1 MSSVAKK
8 TGQEIADSVLDL
20 TGNTPVVRIRR
31 MAGPNAAELLAKLEG
46 FSPGG
51 SVKDRIAVSMI
62 AKAEELGLITKD
74 SVIIEPSSGNT
85 GIGLAMVCAAKGYRC
100 IIVMPDSM
108 SLERMVMLKRFGADV
123 VLTPAKEDMAGA
135 VRRVH
140 ELAKKTKHA
149 FVPLQFENEW
159 NPDVHR
165 RLTATEILNATGGR
179 LDALVA
185 GVGTGGTISGVGLT
199 LKEQVPGIRIV
210 AVEPGRS
217 PVLTGGAAGLH
228 KIQGIGAGFV
238 PKILDRSVIDE
249 IRTISDEQAFDG
261 MKRLAAEEGIL
272 AGISS
277 GAAVSVAVE
286 VAKALGPG
294 KRVLAILPDTGERY
308 LSVQHYFEF

>member
-1 MSSVAKK
+1 MSSPARK

-20 TGNTPVVRIRR
+20 TGNTPVVRVRR
-31 MAGPNAAELLAKLEG
+31 MAGAGAAELLAKLEG

-62 AKAEELGLITKD
+62 DKAEELGLINKD

-123 VLTPAKEDMAGA
+123 VLTPAKEDIAGA
-135 VRRVH
+135 VRHVR
-140 ELAKKTKHA
+140 ELAKKTKGA

-159 NPDVHR
+159 NPDIHR
-165 RLTATEILNATGGR
+165 RMTAAEILGVTGGR

-185 GVGTGGTISGVGLT
+185 GVGTGGTISGVGQT
-199 LKEQVPGIRIV
+199 LKEKVPGIRII
-210 AVEPGRS
+210 AVEPERS
-217 PVLTGGAAGLH
+217 PVLSGGPPGLH

-238 PKILDRSVIDE
+238 PKIL
-249 IRTISDEQAFDG
+249 
-261 MKRLAAEEGIL
+261 
-272 AGISS
+272 
-277 GAAVSVAVE
+277 
-286 VAKALGPG
+286 
-294 KRVLAILPDTGERY
+294 
-308 LSVQHYFEF
+308 